1 MEILIGMSD
10 SLFDLKKMD
19 PMARRAT
26 AALEAL
32 TKAIETEDRLAVEKH
47 LDAAN
52 NAMALLREDL
62 NLYDSLNK
70 AMPKNDMAIQKGVSF
85 NPSNTDK
92 TFSGGEEAS
101 ALGVVRAGRT
111 DKLYRPHTVY

>member
-1 MEILIGMSD
+1 MSD

-47 LDAAN
+47 LDAAT

-62 NLYDSLNK
+62 SLYDSLNK
-70 AMPKNDMAIQKGVSF
+70 AVTHDFISVSEGSSIQPV
-85 NPSNTDK
+85 
-92 TFSGGEEAS
+92 E
-101 ALGVVRAGRT
+101 
-111 DKLYRPHTVY
+111 YR

>member
-1 MEILIGMSD
+1 MIGMSD

-47 LDAAN
+47 LDAAT

-62 NLYDSLNK
+62 SLYDSLNK
-70 AMPKNDMAIQKGVSF
+70 AIAHDPSVFQKGVQF

-92 TFSGGEEAS
+92 SFSGGEEAS

-111 DKLYRPHTVY
+111 SKLYRPHTVY

>member
-1 MEILIGMSD
+1 MSD

-32 TKAIETEDRLAVEKH
+32 TKAIETQDRLAVEKH
-47 LDAAN
+47 LEDASM
-52 NAMALLREDL
+52 AMSKLREDL
-62 NLYDSLNK
+62 SLYDSLNK
-70 AMPKNDMAIQKGVSF
+70 AITNSDSILKGIHY
-85 NPSNTDK
+85 NPSNTESNY
-92 TFSGGEEAS
+92 SGAEEAS

-111 DKLYRPHTVY
+111 DKLYRPHTVF